1 MKNTRSNLLSR
12 FPWLNSLV
20 LLFALTAT
28 KFLYAPPAPPQTGSP
43 GGPGGVGA
51 PSGTVAQGQPC
62 FGPACVPIDSG
73 IIFLIIAGVLLGIR
87 FVYVQRQKQQA

>member
-1 MKNTRSNLLSR
+1 M
-12 FPWLNSLV
+12 

-28 KFLYAPPAPPQTGSP
+28 KFLYAPPAPPQSGTAAAGA
-43 GGPGGVGA
+43 GGPA
-51 PSGTVAQGQPC
+51 GTVAQGQPC

-73 IIFLIIAGVLLGIR
+73 IIFLIIAGVLLGLR